1 MKKKIVTMS
10 CYVSAAFLGG
20 LWIASQKVINSND
33 TDSSLLKQNVEALS
47 QTESESA
54 RIKCYSSL
62 TYELGA
68 SVVFCGDCLIK
79 ENRTDKWYCIH
90 DYCFTN

>member
-1 MKKKIVTMS
+1 MNKKILTMS

-47 QTESESA
+47 QTES
-54 RIKCYSSL
+54 
-62 TYELGA
+62 
-68 SVVFCGDCLIK
+68 
-79 ENRTDKWYCIH
+79 
-90 DYCFTN
+90 